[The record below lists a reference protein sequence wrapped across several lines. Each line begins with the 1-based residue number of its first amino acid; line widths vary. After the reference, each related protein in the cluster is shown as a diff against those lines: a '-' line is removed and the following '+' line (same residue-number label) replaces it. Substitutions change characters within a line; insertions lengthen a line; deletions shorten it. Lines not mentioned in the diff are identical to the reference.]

1 MARTAQERLK
11 RHPYFHSDPYKKHRA
26 RRYQKENKQGT
37 ITLYVC
43 MYVFILPLK
52 IKILQNTKYIITI
65 TTNK

>member
-37 ITLYVC
+37 ITLTVY
-43 MYVFILPLK
+43 YILCK
-52 IKILQNTKYIITI
+52 SEKYKFVWFSVSSCIY
-65 TTNK
+65 